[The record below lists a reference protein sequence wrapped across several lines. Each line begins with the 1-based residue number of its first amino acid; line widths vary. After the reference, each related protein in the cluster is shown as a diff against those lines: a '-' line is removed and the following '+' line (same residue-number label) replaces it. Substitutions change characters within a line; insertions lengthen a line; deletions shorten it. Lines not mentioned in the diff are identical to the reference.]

1 MLYIFYKKTPPGKP
15 SGDSYDLVIAE
26 IIVFVVLVEV
36 VILLSSRVG
45 ICKDCIRCES
55 VRVNLD
61 FGCVIFFHISHPRY
75 AITEAV
81 WALEII

>member
-1 MLYIFYKKTPPGKP
+1 
-15 SGDSYDLVIAE
+15 
-26 IIVFVVLVEV
+26 
-36 VILLSSRVG
+36 
-45 ICKDCIRCES
+45 
-55 VRVNLD
+55 VNLD